1 MTVSI
6 RDIALI
12 ALFVL
17 GGLGAWRYFYLENKV
32 SEQKTQIEGLTTALE
47 TANTRMTQF
56 DQALAGKLDAD
67 DYDRTKLA
75 SVQRKLE
82 QIKNE
87 DQTVRAWA
95 DMPIPVSVRNLDA
108 TESSDPAGSVD
119 AAMQD
124 GRPDN

>member
-1 MTVSI
+1 MTLGL
-6 RDIALI
+6 RDI

-17 GGLGAWRYFYLENKV
+17 FALGGLGVWRYFYLENKV
-32 SEQKTQIEGLTTALE
+32 SEQKNQIEGLSTALDA
-47 TANTRMTQF
+47 ANKRMTEF
-56 DQALAGKLDAD
+56 DVALAGKLDAD
-67 DYDRTKLA
+67 EYDRTRLA
-75 SVQRKLE
+75 SVSRKLE

-119 AAMQD
+119 TALQD